1 MAAESRHSATPR
13 RRRSTSN
20 RERWRYHTVTILFGL
35 GLLGMVARLF
45 TLQVLN
51 GAEYSDIARRQY
63 ESRVPLQADRGA
75 IYDRNGTLLATSVPA
90 LSFAVDPENVEDPDH
105 LAGLFAEVLGGSAGE
120 YREKV
125 TMEDRSF
132 VWIARKVAGNDS
144 RRLGAVEDQGLITL
158 TEPLRRFEFGTI
170 GSQIIGCVNL
180 DNVGLSGV
188 ELAYNDVLRGKEGYM
203 VMQRDARG
211 YRRPDVDLPRV
222 DPEHGEN
229 LELTIDITVQSIVED
244 ELARGVA
251 AADASSG
258 TVVALKPQTG
268 EILALASWPTFDPNN
283 LPEADQSGVR
293 PRGVTDTYE
302 PGSTMKAISA
312 AAALEEGVVRME
324 EIVDGEG
331 GEYRLPDGTTIRD
344 DHPFGAVTFTEAF
357 RQSSNVILAKVAG
370 RLDPK
375 TFYRYVRDFGFGMPT
390 GLDLPGEV
398 RGEVK
403 PPEQFSEET
412 QAFMAYGYQLAVTP
426 IQLAAA
432 YGAIA
437 NDGRLMKPFLLKRR
451 FDRNGNVVE
460 EREPVEVRQ
469 VISPET
475 AARLR
480 YLLGDVVSR
489 GTGQAAQLVG
499 VSVAGKTGTAQQLHD
514 GSYQSERYNASF
526 VGFFPAE
533 KPEMVLLV
541 LLSDPKNG
549 YYGGQVAAPIFSAIA
564 RRVVNATMVDERS
577 DILRTAFSGGGARNR
592 GEEDRDVYLP
602 DLRGLDREVAL
613 EVGAACGLRIRMNG
627 EGESVLTQNPPAG
640 TRIQSGQPVT
650 LDCGTAGTISRV
662 PDLRGLPM
670 RRALAIASRSGLDPL
685 VRGTGIV
692 VAQSPAPGT
701 RIDRS
706 EGRLEIVSR

>member
-1 MAAESRHSATPR
+1 MPGQSRHSGISR
-13 RRRSTSN
+13 RRRSIPK
-20 RERWRYHTVTILFGL
+20 RERWRYHAVTVLFGL
-35 GLLGMVARLF
+35 GLLGLVARLF

-90 LSFAVDPENVEDPDH
+90 LSFAVDPEMVEDPDH
-105 LAGLFAEVLGGSAGE
+105 LADLFSEVLGGPVDDFRRKAT
-120 YREKV
+120 KA
-125 TMEDRSF
+125 DRSF
-132 VWIARKVAGNDS
+132 VWIARKVVGNDS
-144 RRLGAVEDQGLITL
+144 RRLGAIEDRGLITL
-158 TEPLRRFEFGTI
+158 TEPLRRFEFGSV

-188 ELAYNDVLRGKEGYM
+188 ELAYNGVLRGEEGYM

-258 TVVALKPQTG
+258 TVVALNPQTG

-283 LPEADQSGVR
+283 LAEADQSGVR

-312 AAALEEGVVRME
+312 AAALEEGVVRLE

-344 DHPFGAVTFTEAF
+344 DHPFGPVTFTEAF
-357 RQSSNVILAKVAG
+357 RRSSNVILAKVAG

-375 TFYRYVRDFGFGMPT
+375 TFYRYIRDFGFGMPT
-390 GLDLPGEV
+390 GIDLPGEV

-412 QAFMAYGYQLAVTP
+412 QAFMAYGYQLSVTP
-426 IQLAAA
+426 VQLAAA

-437 NDGRLMKPFLLKRR
+437 NDGRLMKPFILKRR
-451 FDRNGNVVE
+451 FDRNGETIE
-460 EREPVEVRQ
+460 ENEPVEVRQ

-480 YLLGDVVSR
+480 YLLSDVVSR

-541 LLSDPKNG
+541 LLSDPRNG

-577 DILRTAFSGGGARNR
+577 DILRTAFTGEGVR
-592 GEEDRDVYLP
+592 GEGTGNRNISLP
-602 DLRGLDREVAL
+602 DFRGLDREAAFEVA
-613 EVGAACGLRIRMNG
+613 AACGLRIRITG
-627 EGESVLTQNPPAG
+627 EGASVLAQSPAPA
-640 TRIQSGQPVT
+640 TRLSSDQTVT
-650 LDCGTAGTISRV
+650 LDCGATGTIERV

-670 RRALAIASRSGLDPL
+670 RRALALASRSGLDPL
-685 VRGTGIV
+685 VRGTGVV

-701 RIDRS
+701 PIDRFD
-706 EGRLEIVSR
+706 GRLEIRSR